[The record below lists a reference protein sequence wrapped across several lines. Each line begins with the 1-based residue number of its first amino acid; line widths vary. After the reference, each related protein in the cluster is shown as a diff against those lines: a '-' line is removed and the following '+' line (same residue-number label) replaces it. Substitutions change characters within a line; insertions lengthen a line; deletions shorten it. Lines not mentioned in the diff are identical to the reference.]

1 MTKQS
6 LKSAGFCA
14 ALAFGAVFAQPTF
27 GETPTADTILAT
39 VNGVNITLG
48 DVIVTRDGLPDQYK
62 TLADDVLFKG
72 ILDQLVQ
79 QEALMQSLG
88 EKLTKKDTIALAD
101 QRRNY
106 LSNIALAAGIADAVT
121 DAAVQTA
128 YDAQY
133 TNATPSLE
141 YHAAHILVDA
151 EDKAKALLAEI
162 QGGAVFADVARAN
175 SSDGS
180 AASGGDLGW
189 FGTGAMVKPFE
200 DAVLAA
206 KVGEV
211 VGPVKTDFGWHLI
224 QVSETRNAALPD
236 LAEVRDAL
244 AGQIQK
250 DAIAALIA
258 DITAKATI
266 TRTETVIDP
275 ALIKDLT
282 LLNE

>member
-6 LKSAGFCA
+6 LKMASFCA
-14 ALAFGAVFAQPTF
+14 ALAFGAVFALPALAQD
-27 GETPTADTILAT
+27 PTADTVLAT

-48 DVIVTRDGLPDQYK
+48 DIIVTRDALPDQYK

-88 EKLTKKDTIALAD
+88 VKLTKKDTLAIAD

-106 LSNIALAAGIADAVT
+106 LSNVALGAGIANAVT
-121 DAAVQTA
+121 DAAVQKA

-133 TNATPSLE
+133 KDATPSLE
-141 YHAAHILVDA
+141 YHAAHILVDS
-151 EDKAKALLAEI
+151 EDNAKELLAEI
-162 QGGAVFADVARAN
+162 QEGAVFADVAKAN

-200 DAVLAA
+200 EAVVAA

-224 QVSETRNAALPD
+224 LVTETRNTVAPA

-244 AGQIQK
+244 AGQVQK
-250 DAIAALIA
+250 DAIAAFIA
-258 DITAKATI
+258 DVTAKATI

-282 LLNE
+282 LLDE